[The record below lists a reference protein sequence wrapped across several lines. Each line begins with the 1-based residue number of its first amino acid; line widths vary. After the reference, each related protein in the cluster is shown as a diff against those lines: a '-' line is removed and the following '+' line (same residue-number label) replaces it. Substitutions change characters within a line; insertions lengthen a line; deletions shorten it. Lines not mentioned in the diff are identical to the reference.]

1 MVLVLTALVVDAD
14 ALARRRLAG
23 LLRLGGWQVSEAGDV
38 PAALELAS
46 GADVDLVV
54 TDATVAGED
63 GIEMLRRLRREGSQ
77 AHFVVAAWEPS
88 EQVRTEAAAVGAL
101 ACLGKPVDAGIL
113 LDFLRSRTTGPA
125 AQGDQYAI
133 HEIDDLHDVDVED
146 HLMDR
151 LQEIYVTALPGRL
164 SAIETHTR
172 QGNGPALASAAYTLA
187 GTSGQLGHPEVALLC
202 HAIAADARRGVLA
215 HARVQHLHALVGA
228 QP

>member
-1 MVLVLTALVVDAD
+1 MLTALVVDAD

-38 PAALELAS
+38 TTALELAS

-63 GIEMLRRLRREGSQ
+63 GLELLARLRREGSQ

-88 EQVRTEAAAVGAL
+88 EQVRTAAAAVGAL

-125 AQGDQYAI
+125 ARGDQYAI
-133 HEIDDLHDVDVED
+133 HDIDDLHDVED
-146 HLMDR
+146 DLMDR
-151 LQEIYVTALPGRL
+151 LQEMYVTALPGRL
-164 SAIETHTR
+164 QAIDTHTR
-172 QGNGPALASAAYTLA
+172 QGDGPALASAAYTLA
-187 GTSGQLGHPEVALLC
+187 GTSGQLGHPEVASLC

-228 QP
+228 